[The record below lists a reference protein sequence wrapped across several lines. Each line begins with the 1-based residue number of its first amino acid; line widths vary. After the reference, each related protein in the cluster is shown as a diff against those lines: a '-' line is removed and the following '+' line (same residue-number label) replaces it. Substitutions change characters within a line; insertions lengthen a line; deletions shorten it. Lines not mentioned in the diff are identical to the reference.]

1 VALLIAG
8 DMLAIATAQAACFYT
23 RYYTPLLP
31 PARPPTYPFILFLSL
46 TLLVACLTLAT
57 VGGYR
62 LPRRFHLNTISA
74 TLLRTMAGHIVIV
87 TLATYLL
94 RLGMQFT
101 KRPFLYSR
109 PVVVTGW
116 ILMFVL
122 LLMWR
127 LVVGRLQRAIL
138 NRGWGMQRTIVA
150 GTGRHASELASA
162 LQQKQW
168 MGYGVLGLV
177 GPKDGNDAPAP
188 VLGDVEDL
196 ASVVERCAADVVWV
210 TWSAEHPNETLHLLL
225 DNLDLPV
232 KWAMTPLDSDHL
244 LQNISNAPL
253 PARLPSWDRD
263 ALADLLTRQV
273 KHTLDPLA
281 GPRITFVG
289 SRGIPATY
297 GGVERYVEGLSW
309 RLAERGYQVSVY
321 CRPHYASQR
330 GIYRGVQLRHLPCIR
345 TKHLEAI
352 SHTLLATLH
361 LLFFE
366 DEIVHYQALGPSLLA
381 WLPRLF
387 GRRTVVTVQGL
398 DWQRSKWGRA
408 AQIVLRAGELASAI
422 LPHRI
427 IVVSRDLQRH
437 YRERYGKPAIYI
449 PNGVTEAQR
458 QPVHDIHRLGLEEKS
473 YLLAVGRLVPEK
485 RYGDIIRAFR
495 RVKTDKQLV
504 IAGGSSHS
512 ESYVDSLHA
521 LAEGAP
527 VTFTG
532 YVYGRLLEELYSNAY
547 AFLSA
552 SEVEGL
558 PIALL
563 EAMSY
568 GTCPLVSDIPAHVE
582 ALGEL
587 GHTFQTGDDMDLTV
601 KLQTLL
607 DAPHTVTCA
616 ADALRQRVVELY
628 SWDKVTDATEKV
640 YQSMLSSV
648 IS

>member
-1 VALLIAG
+1 MTGDLLV
-8 DMLAIATAQAACFYT
+8 IATTQLACFWV
-23 RYYTPLLP
+23 RYYTLLLP
-31 PARPPTYPFILFLSL
+31 PVVAPTFPFILFMGL
-46 TLLVACLTLAT
+46 TLLTAVSVLALT
-57 VGGYR
+57 GGYR
-62 LPRRFHLNTISA
+62 LPRPFRPYTISA
-74 TLLRTMAGHIVIV
+74 TLLRTMAAHVTIV
-87 TLATYLL
+87 TMGVFLL
-94 RLGMQFT
+94 RLGTLQT
-101 KRPFLYSR
+101 ERPFLYSR
-109 PVVVTGW
+109 PVVVAGW
-116 ILMFVL
+116 VLMFVSISI
-122 LLMWR
+122 WR
-127 LVVGRLQRAIL
+127 LALGRLQCAIL
-138 NRGWGMQRTIVA
+138 RRGWGLQRTVVV
-150 GTGRHASELASA
+150 GTSQHARKLIGA
-162 LQQKQW
+162 LKRQQW
-168 MGYGVLGLV
+168 MGYRVLGV
-177 GPKDGNDAPAP
+177 AGPPNGSHLPTLA
-188 VLGDVEDL
+188 LGEIADL
-196 ASVVERCAADVVWV
+196 PSVVERCAADVIWV
-210 TWSAEHPNETLHLLL
+210 TWSAKHPNETLHLLL

-232 KWAMTPLDSDHL
+232 KWAMTPPDFDHL
-244 LQNISNAPL
+244 LQNVLKAPL
-253 PARLPSWDRD
+253 PAQLSSWDRD
-263 ALADLLTRQV
+263 ALAELLTRQV

-281 GPRITFVG
+281 GPRITFAG

-297 GGVERYVEGLSW
+297 GGVEQYVEGLSW

-398 DWQRSKWGRA
+398 DWQRSKWGPVARS
-408 AQIVLRAGELASAI
+408 VLRAGELASAA
-422 LPHRI
+422 LPHRL

-449 PNGVTEAQR
+449 PNGVAEVQR

-532 YVYGRLLEELYSNAY
+532 YVYGRMLEELYSNAY

-587 GHTFQTGDDMDLTV
+587 GHTFRTGDDMDLTV

-628 SWDKVTDATEKV
+628 SWDKVTDATEQV

-648 IS
+648 MS